1 MNSADFNDWKRHPI
15 TQGLFNEIERLLEYG
30 KDELAATAGEDP
42 ALDSRKV
49 GKIAA
54 YRDILDITFE
64 EVEKHD

>member
-15 TQGLFNEIERLLEYG
+15 TIGLFNEVERLLEYG
-30 KDELAATAGEDP
+30 KEELAATAGIDS